1 MNDQLGITGQW
12 VNKYTNDVI
21 NVRDSVIDGDEM
33 IIISDVGH
41 INMKDFSENYIQI
54 SDTYTEAAKTISGN
68 GVVDMASLKTLDPT
82 IVTHQIHSSNVVED
96 TPKPSIIQHTEQ
108 IQSPSLNNEKFNLID
123 KLFNKIH
130 FNPIINIHIE
140 STNYP
145 KEQLKMLKDIYDI
158 TNEDIANYIRDN
170 YIFPETIN
178 DSIIKFVE
186 KY

>member
-54 SDTYTEAAKTISGN
+54 SDTYTEAAKIISGN
-68 GVVDMASLKTLDPT
+68 GIVDMASLKSLDPT
-82 IVTHQIHSSNVVED
+82 IVTKEISSNNL
-96 TPKPSIIQHTEQ
+96 TEQ
-108 IQSPSLNNEKFNLID
+108 ITKVSPVQYGEPIEPIPINNEKFNLID
-123 KLFNKIH
+123 KLFNKIQ
-130 FNPIINIHIE
+130 FSPIINVQIE

-145 KEQLKMLKDIYDI
+145 AEQLKMLKDIYDI

-178 DSIIKFVE
+178 DSIIKFVK